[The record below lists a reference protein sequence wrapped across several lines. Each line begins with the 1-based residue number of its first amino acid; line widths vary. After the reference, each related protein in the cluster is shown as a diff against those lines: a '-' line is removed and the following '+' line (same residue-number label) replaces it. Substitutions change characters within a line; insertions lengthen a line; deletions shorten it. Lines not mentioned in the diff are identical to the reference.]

1 MAAKPILKR
10 KSKMQ
15 NVHFESMD
23 EFLDYLP
30 EDELNIVLKLRDL
43 ILQALPDCI
52 EKLSYNVP
60 YYKRHANICFIW
72 PSSISWGNVKQEGV
86 RLGFTKGYLLEDTAG
101 YLDKGQR
108 KQVYCKDFFTIQD
121 IHPDIVQSFLYEAA
135 LLDEE
140 AARHKRKGG

>member
-1 MAAKPILKR
+1 MAAKSILK
-10 KSKMQ
+10 KKIKMQ
-15 NVHFESMD
+15 NVHFEGVD

-30 EDELNIVLKLRDL
+30 EDELRIVNKLREL
-43 ILQALPDCI
+43 IYQALPDAV

-60 YYKRHANICFIW
+60 FYKRHSNICFIW
-72 PSSISWGNVKQEGV
+72 PSSIPWGNMKQKGV

-108 KQVYCKDFFTIQD
+108 KQVYCKDYSD
-121 IHPDIVQSFLYEAA
+121 IKEIKADVVLSFLYEAA

-140 AARHKRKGG
+140 VARQKRKRG

>member
-1 MAAKPILKR
+1 
-10 KSKMQ
+10 MQ
-15 NVHFESMD
+15 NVHFESVD

-30 EDELNIVLKLRDL
+30 EDELKIVQKLRDL
-43 ILQALPDCI
+43 IHQALPDCI

-60 YYKRHANICFIW
+60 YYKRHSNICFIW
-72 PSSISWGNVKQEGV
+72 PSSIPWGNMKQEGV

-108 KQVYCKDFFTIQD
+108 KQVYCKDYLD
-121 IHPDIVQSFLYEAA
+121 IKDINGDILLRFLYEAA

-140 AARHKRKGG
+140 RARQKRTRG